1 MANLSSTLRVD
12 NAGPPHWWVPFSTH
26 HMATTFQDLTTE
38 TSSADNRHRPPY
50 REAYRTTTAPLIVT
64 PTFLTRADNTP
75 HAVRPLDEGAT
86 RSRTGAAIENP
97 DAEPAE
103 IALEADPALGFEHW
117 DEYWRKVHGPKFAY
131 EEPGTDNEPVLRYDQ
146 VHRIAGG
153 PSSYFRPPYHAM
165 TTPDQ
170 KLVPDP
176 YAQVPA
182 YQRPRWDGFAYI
194 AYAAEADINRVLKQP
209 QYDKRVVAD
218 EQTAFRMVT
227 RSITREYILLPSAQ
241 HRDPI
246 SLVKI
251 HYRQPHLSREEFQA
265 RLLGAHAALVLAQ
278 PATHT
283 YVRRYAQLHN
293 IGSTQFDPEGSRMDA
308 ISVMSFAS
316 INDVEDYLVSDEYR
330 AIEADEV
337 TFTDVAQSE
346 FWTGV
351 NYSVINRLLP
361 ELATLRQVTI

>member
-1 MANLSSTLRVD
+1 MPTSFEDLS
-12 NAGPPHWWVPFSTH
+12 A
-26 HMATTFQDLTTE
+26 E

-50 REAYRTTTAPLIVT
+50 RETYRTTTAPLIVT
-64 PTFLTRADNTP
+64 PTFLTRADDTP
-75 HAVRPLDEGAT
+75 RAGRPLDAGAT
-86 RSRTGAAIENP
+86 RRRTGEAIENP

-103 IALEADPALGFEHW
+103 IALEADPNLGFEHW

-131 EEPGTDNEPVLRYDQ
+131 EEPGTNNEPVLRYDQ

-165 TTPDQ
+165 ITADK
-170 KLVPDP
+170 KLVSDP
-176 YAQVPA
+176 YARVPA

-194 AYAAEADINRVLKQP
+194 AYAAEADIDRVLQQP
-209 QYDKRVVAD
+209 QYDKRIIAD
-218 EQTAFRMVT
+218 EQTVFRMVT
-227 RSITREYILLPSAQ
+227 REIAREYILLPSPQ

-251 HYRQPHLSREEFQA
+251 HRRHASLNRAAFQA

-293 IGSTQFDPEGSRMDA
+293 IGSTQADPEGSLIDG
-308 ISVMSFAS
+308 ISVLAFAS
-316 INDVEDYLVSDEYR
+316 INDVEDYLASDDYR
-330 AIEADEV
+330 AVEADEA
-337 TFTDVAQSE
+337 TFTNVAQSE
-346 FWTGV
+346 FWTGL

-361 ELATLRQVTI
+361 ELATQR

>member
-1 MANLSSTLRVD
+1 MPTN
-12 NAGPPHWWVPFSTH
+12 FEE
-26 HMATTFQDLTTE
+26 LTAE
-38 TSSADNRHRPPY
+38 NSSADNRHRPPY
-50 REAYRTTTAPLIVT
+50 RDTYRTTTAPLIVT
-64 PTFLTRADNTP
+64 PTFLTRADDTP
-75 HAVRPLDEGAT
+75 RAVRPLDAEAT
-86 RSRTGAAIENP
+86 RRRTGEPIENP

-103 IALEADPALGFEHW
+103 IALEADPSLGFEHW

-165 TTPDQ
+165 VTADK
-170 KLVPDP
+170 KLVSDP
-176 YAQVPA
+176 QARVPA

-209 QYDKRVVAD
+209 QYDKRIIAD
-218 EQTAFRMVT
+218 EQTVFRMVT
-227 RSITREYILLPSAQ
+227 REITREYILLPSPQ

-251 HYRQPHLSREEFQA
+251 HRRHASLSREEFQA

-293 IGSTQFDPEGSRMDA
+293 IGSTQADPEGSLIDGV
-308 ISVMSFAS
+308 SVLAFAS
-316 INDVEDYLVSDEYR
+316 INDVEDYLASDDYR
-330 AIEADEV
+330 AIEADEA

-346 FWTGV
+346 FWTGL

-361 ELATLRQVTI
+361 ELATKR

>member
-1 MANLSSTLRVD
+1 MS
-12 NAGPPHWWVPFSTH
+12 
-26 HMATTFQDLTTE
+26 TTFQDLAAE
-38 TSSADNRHRPPY
+38 NSSADNRHRPPY
-50 REAYRTTTAPLIVT
+50 RTAYRTTTAPLIVT

-75 HAVRPLDEGAT
+75 RAVRPLDEGAT
-86 RSRTGAAIENP
+86 RSRTGEAIENP
-97 DAEPAE
+97 DTEPTE
-103 IALEADPALGFEHW
+103 IALEADPGLGFEHW

-131 EEPGTDNEPVLRYDQ
+131 EEPGTNNEPVLRYDQ

-165 TTPDQ
+165 TTPDG
-170 KLVPDP
+170 KLVADP
-176 YAQVPA
+176 YARVPA
-182 YQRPRWDGFAYI
+182 YPRPRWDGFAYI
-194 AYAAEADINRVLKQP
+194 AYAAEADISRVLKQP

-251 HYRQPHLSREEFQA
+251 HYRRPDLSRAQFQDW
-265 RLLGAHAALVLAQ
+265 LLNRHAALVLAQ
-278 PATHT
+278 PATHA

-293 IGSTQFDPEGSRMDA
+293 IGSTQPDPEGSLMDG
-308 ISVMSFAS
+308 ISVLAFAS
-316 INDVEDYLVSDEYR
+316 VNDVEDYLVSDDYR
-330 AIEADEV
+330 AIEADEAA
-337 TFTDVAQSE
+337 FADVAQSE

-361 ELATLRQVTI
+361 ELATRR

>member
-1 MANLSSTLRVD
+1 MPTN
-12 NAGPPHWWVPFSTH
+12 FE
-26 HMATTFQDLTTE
+26 DLTAE

-50 REAYRTTTAPLIVT
+50 RDTYRTTTAPLIVT
-64 PTFLTRADNTP
+64 PTFLTRADDTP
-75 HAVRPLDEGAT
+75 RAVRPLDAEAT
-86 RSRTGAAIENP
+86 RRRTGEPIENP
-97 DAEPAE
+97 DTEPAE
-103 IALEADPALGFEHW
+103 IALEADPNLGFEHW

-165 TTPDQ
+165 ITADK
-170 KLVPDP
+170 KLVSDP
-176 YAQVPA
+176 EARVPA

-209 QYDKRVVAD
+209 QYDKRIIAD
-218 EQTAFRMVT
+218 EQTVFRMVT
-227 RSITREYILLPSAQ
+227 REITREYILLPSPQ

-251 HYRQPHLSREEFQA
+251 HRRHASLSREEFQA
-265 RLLGAHAALVLAQ
+265 RLLGTHAALILAR

-293 IGSTQFDPEGSRMDA
+293 IGSTQADPEGSLIDG
-308 ISVMSFAS
+308 ISVLAFAS
-316 INDVEDYLVSDEYR
+316 INDVEDYLASDDYR
-330 AIEADEV
+330 AIEADEA

-346 FWTGV
+346 FWTGL

-361 ELATLRQVTI
+361 ELATKR

>member
-1 MANLSSTLRVD
+1 MLTS
-12 NAGPPHWWVPFSTH
+12 FE
-26 HMATTFQDLTTE
+26 DLAAE

-75 HAVRPLDEGAT
+75 RAVRPLDDGAT
-86 RSRTGAAIENP
+86 RSRTGEALENP
-97 DAEPAE
+97 DTEPAE
-103 IALEADPALGFEHW
+103 IALEADPSLGFEHW

-131 EEPGTDNEPVLRYDQ
+131 EKPGSTSEPVVRYDQ
-146 VHRIAGG
+146 IHRIAAG

-165 TTPDQ
+165 TTADK
-170 KLVPDP
+170 KLVADS
-176 YAQVPA
+176 YAHVPA

-218 EQTAFRMVT
+218 EQTAFRLVT
-227 RSITREYILLPSAQ
+227 RSITREYILLPSPQ

-251 HYRQPHLSREEFQA
+251 HRRRPDLTREEFQA

-278 PATHT
+278 PATHAH
-283 YVRRYAQLHN
+283 VRRYAQLHN
-293 IGSTQFDPEGSRMDA
+293 IGSTQADPEGSLMDG
-308 ISVMSFAS
+308 ISVLAFAS
-316 INDVEDYLVSDEYR
+316 LNDVEDYLVSDDYR

-346 FWTGV
+346 FWTGL

-361 ELATLRQVTI
+361 ELATKR